1 MTAGHHGAGSPPE
14 DDDPFAH
21 LYRPEGGAA
30 PVPGPGEGAAPTP
43 GVPRTSYTQV
53 RAVGERTYGG
63 QQAAHQVPP
72 QQAYPY
78 GQSSPSP
85 HYAAPETYGGPP
97 PQPPPFPPGGPGEG
111 PRRGRGGGR
120 NGLMLGAVAV
130 VATVVIAIVAAV
142 LFSGDG
148 EDSDVGGGD
157 SQSAAPSPDGKGD
170 DEPKNGD
177 DKPKKD
183 PTAPPAEDAA
193 KLALAGGAVVGSDTN
208 VSEDGP
214 YVHGLEN
221 QGASATWKPE
231 VGEAGEYTLF
241 VDYSVPGKDA
251 ELTLTINGQSDG
263 RTVNLEN
270 FAKAK
275 KGDWLAGWTRSYSWI
290 SLDEGANEIT
300 LSCESGNKECQ
311 SAIGK
316 VELKKGQVTS

>member
-1 MTAGHHGAGSPPE
+1 MTAGNHGAGTPPE

-30 PVPGPGEGAAPTP
+30 AAPGPGDGTAPAP

-63 QQAAHQVPP
+63 QQAAQQVPP

-78 GQSSPSP
+78 GQASPSP
-85 HYAAPETYGGPP
+85 HYAAPETYGG
-97 PQPPPFPPGGPGEG
+97 QPPPPPPFTPGGDEQG

-148 EDSDVGGGD
+148 ESSDVGGGD
-157 SQSAAPSPDGKGD
+157 AESVVPTPGPSEDGG
-170 DEPKNGD
+170 KNGD

-183 PTAPPAEDAA
+183 PAAPPTEDGT
-193 KLALAGGAVVGSDTN
+193 KLDLAGGAVVGNDPKVSD
-208 VSEDGP
+208 DGP
-214 YVHGLEN
+214 YVHGLYNE
-221 QGASATWKPE
+221 GASATWNPE
-231 VGEAGEYTLF
+231 VSGDGDYTLF
-241 VDYSVPGKDA
+241 VEYSVPGKNAD
-251 ELTLTINGQSDG
+251 LTLTVNGEPQS
-263 RTVNLEN
+263 RALNMEN
-270 FAKAK
+270 FAGAK
-275 KGDWLAGWTRSYSWI
+275 KDDWLAGWTRTFSWI
-290 SLDEGANEIT
+290 SLEEGENEIT

-311 SAIGK
+311 SAISK
-316 VELKKGQVTS
+316 VWLKEGQVTSP

>member
-1 MTAGHHGAGSPPE
+1 MTAGNHGAGTPPE

-30 PVPGPGEGAAPTP
+30 PVPGPGEGAAPAP

-63 QQAAHQVPP
+63 QQAPQYVPQ

-97 PQPPPFPPGGPGEG
+97 PQPPSFPPGDPGEG

-148 EDSDVGGGD
+148 EESDVGGGD
-157 SQSAAPSPDGKGD
+157 SESVAPSDQAGDG
-170 DEPKNGD
+170 PKNGD
-177 DKPKKD
+177 DKPEKD
-183 PTAPPAEDAA
+183 PTDPPTEDGT
-193 KLALAGGAVVGSDTN
+193 KLSLAGGAVVGNDTN
-208 VSEDGP
+208 VSEDGS
-214 YVHGLEN
+214 YVHGMET
-221 QGASATWKPE
+221 QGASATWEPE
-231 VGEAGEYTLF
+231 VSADGEYTLF

-251 ELTLTINGQSDG
+251 DLTLTINGEAAG
-263 RTVNLEN
+263 RPLNMEN
-270 FAKAK
+270 FAKAGK
-275 KGDWLAGWTRSYSWI
+275 DDWLAGWTRTYSWI
-290 SLDEGANEIT
+290 SLNEGANEIK
-300 LSCESGNKECQ
+300 LSCESGNKDCQ
-311 SAIGK
+311 TAISK
-316 VELKKGQVTS
+316 VSLAEGQVTQP

>member
-1 MTAGHHGAGSPPE
+1 MTAGNHGAGTPPE

-30 PVPGPGEGAAPTP
+30 PVPGPGEGAAPAP

-63 QQAAHQVPP
+63 QQAAQQVPP

-97 PQPPPFPPGGPGEG
+97 PQPPSFPPGGPGEG

-148 EDSDVGGGD
+148 E
-157 SQSAAPSPDGKGD
+157 
-170 DEPKNGD
+170 
-177 DKPKKD
+177 
-183 PTAPPAEDAA
+183 
-193 KLALAGGAVVGSDTN
+193 
-208 VSEDGP
+208 
-214 YVHGLEN
+214 
-221 QGASATWKPE
+221 
-231 VGEAGEYTLF
+231 
-241 VDYSVPGKDA
+241 
-251 ELTLTINGQSDG
+251 
-263 RTVNLEN
+263 
-270 FAKAK
+270 
-275 KGDWLAGWTRSYSWI
+275 
-290 SLDEGANEIT
+290 
-300 LSCESGNKECQ
+300 
-311 SAIGK
+311 
-316 VELKKGQVTS
+316 

>member
-1 MTAGHHGAGSPPE
+1 MTAGNHGAGTPPE

-30 PVPGPGEGAAPTP
+30 PAAGPGEGTAPLP

-63 QQAAHQVPP
+63 QQAAQQVPP

-78 GQSSPSP
+78 GQASPSP

-97 PQPPPFPPGGPGEG
+97 PQPPYFPPGGDDEG

-148 EDSDVGGGD
+148 DSPGV
-157 SQSAAPSPDGKGD
+157 GD
-170 DEPKNGD
+170 DSKSVAPTTDAGDGGKNGD
-177 DKPKKD
+177 DKPKDD
-183 PTAPPAEDAA
+183 PTDPPTAA
-193 KLALAGGAVVGSDTN
+193 GTKLELAGGAVVGNDPE
-208 VSEDGP
+208 VSEDGS
-214 YVHGLEN
+214 YVHGMYNE
-221 QGASATWKPE
+221 GASATWKPE
-231 VGEAGEYTLF
+231 VSAAGDFTLF
-241 VDYSVPGKDA
+241 VGYSVPGKDA
-251 ELTLTINGQSDG
+251 DLTLTINGEAQSNP
-263 RTVNLEN
+263 VNMEN
-270 FAKAK
+270 FAGAK
-275 KGDWLAGWTRSYSWI
+275 KDDWVAGWTRTYSWI

-311 SAIGK
+311 TAISK
-316 VELKKGQVTS
+316 VWLKEGQVESP

>member
-1 MTAGHHGAGSPPE
+1 MTAGNHGAGTPPE

-30 PVPGPGEGAAPTP
+30 PAAGPGEGAGPAR

-63 QQAAHQVPP
+63 QQAAQQVPP

-78 GQSSPSP
+78 GQASPSP

-97 PQPPPFPPGGPGEG
+97 PQPPSFPPGHDDDG

-148 EDSDVGGGD
+148 DSGDVGGGD
-157 SQSAAPSPDGKGD
+157 SESVAPSTDASDGGG
-170 DEPKNGD
+170 KNGD

-183 PTAPPAEDAA
+183 PTAPPTEDGA
-193 KLALAGGAVVGSDTN
+193 KLDLAGGAVVGNDPE

-214 YVHGLEN
+214 YVHGMFNE
-221 QGASATWKPE
+221 GASATWQPE
-231 VGEAGEYTLF
+231 VSEGGEYTLF
-241 VDYSVPGKDA
+241 VGYSVPGKNAD
-251 ELTLTINGQSDG
+251 LTLTINGEPQS
-263 RTVNLEN
+263 RPLNMEN
-270 FAKAK
+270 FAGAK
-275 KGDWLAGWTRSYSWI
+275 KDDWVAGWTRTFSWI

-311 SAIGK
+311 SAIGR
-316 VELKKGQVTS
+316 VWLKEGHVDTP